1 MKLLYDSRNSCFKK
15 PFGAVKAETK
25 VRINVWCNGYVQD
38 VFLILYKDGESE
50 KRIKMNMTG
59 RQNEYGIYTSELAFE
74 SYGLYFYR
82 FCVKTE
88 NGEKIYGRDEFG
100 EADENADAAW
110 QLLCYDK
117 NFSVPDDFLGAT
129 YYQIFPD
136 RYNKSGECDLKDKL
150 GPFVVHKDMSDIP
163 IFSPNES
170 GEITNNDFFGGNLK
184 GICEKLDEL
193 YLFGIRVIYLNP
205 IFMAYSNHRY
215 DTADYMRIDPML
227 GTEKDFKNLCNE
239 AHKRGMKIILD
250 GVFSHTGDNSI
261 YFDKYNHFGTGAATN
276 PSSPYLGWYKF
287 YEYPNVY
294 ESWWG
299 IGTLPCVEEMAPGFI
314 DFIITG
320 PDSVVKHWLRA
331 GADGFRLDVADELPD
346 EFIRLLYQTVKE
358 EKPDAV
364 VIGEV
369 WEDASN
375 KISYGIRRKYFQ
387 AKELDGVMNYV
398 YRKLIIDFVLGKISG
413 EYFTEYVM
421 RLAENYPKEALLS
434 SMVFLST
441 HDTGRIL
448 TLLAGID
455 GNAMTR
461 EERAVKRLDD
471 EQYKKGIKILGAA
484 VFLLF
489 TLPGSPCIYYGD
501 EIGMQGYED
510 PFNRAFYTAWQKDEK
525 VYEIYKTL
533 AKIREEELALRWGD
547 VFPFLVSD
555 GVVTFIRC
563 IKDEKLLC
571 AVNMSDKTLML
582 PNIIKEVVFCKEC
595 VEEDKKITLLP
606 YGRGIF
612 KID

>member
-1 MKLLYDSRNSCFKK
+1 MKLLFDSRNCCFKK
-15 PFGAVKAETK
+15 PFGAVKAGTK
-25 VRINVWCNGYVQD
+25 VEISVWCDGWEREL
-38 VFLILYKDGESE
+38 FLLLYKDGESE
-50 KRIKMNMTG
+50 EKLKMNMVR
-59 RQNEYGIYTSELAFE
+59 RQNEYGVYTLELTFD

-82 FCVKTE
+82 FCVKTG
-88 NGEKIYGRDEFG
+88 NDEKIYGRSEFG
-100 EADENADAAW
+100 APNVNSDASW

-117 NFSVPDDFLGAT
+117 SYSVPEKFLGTT

-136 RYNKSGECDLKDKL
+136 RYNKSGECDLTDKL
-150 GPFVVHKDMSDIP
+150 GPFAIHEDMSDIP
-163 IFSPNES
+163 VFLPNER
-170 GEITNNDFFGGNLK
+170 GEITNNDFFGGNLA

-193 YLFGIRVIYLNP
+193 YSFGARVIYLNP

-227 GTEKDFKNLCNE
+227 GTEQDFRNLCDE

-276 PSSPYLGWYKF
+276 PDSPYLSWYKF
-287 YEYPNVY
+287 YEYPNIY

-299 IGTLPCVEEMAPGFI
+299 IGTLPCVEEMDSGFI
-314 DFIITG
+314 DFVITG
-320 PDSVVKHWLRA
+320 PDSVIRHWLRA

-346 EFIRLLYQTVKE
+346 EFLQLLYRTVKE
-358 EKPDAV
+358 EKPEAI

-375 KISYGIRRKYFQ
+375 KISYGVRRKYFQ
-387 AKELDGVMNYV
+387 ANELDGVMNYV
-398 YRKLIIDFVLGKISG
+398 YRKLIIDFVLDKISG
-413 EYFTEYVM
+413 EYFLENIMNLT
-421 RLAENYPKEALLS
+421 ENYPKESLLS

-448 TLLAGID
+448 TLLAGAD
-455 GNAMTR
+455 GNLMTR
-461 EERAVKRLDD
+461 EERAVKRLDE
-471 EQYKKGIKILGAA
+471 EQYKKGIKMLGAA

-510 PFNRAFYTAWQKDEK
+510 PFNRAFYDSGQKDETI
-525 VYEIYKTL
+525 YEIYKTL
-533 AKIREEELALRWGD
+533 AKIREDTPALRLGD
-547 VFPFLVSD
+547 IFPFSVLGKVVS
-555 GVVTFIRC
+555 FIRC
-563 IKDEKLLC
+563 YNDEKILC
-571 AVNMSDKTLML
+571 VLNLSDEVIML
-582 PNIIKEVVFCKEC
+582 PDIVKEVVFCKEFL
-595 VEEDKKITLLP
+595 EENKKITLLP

-612 KID
+612 SID